1 MQLSKWFAPHRLA
14 TSRLATHRLAVRGL
28 VLGAVVPLLAGIALF
43 DATTSNLAQADT
55 MKPRR
60 IHGTIDKVDDNS
72 LELTERNGSKVTFKL
87 VSTTGVIGI
96 TKASAADIKP
106 DSFIGTAAL
115 PQPDGTLKALEVHI
129 FPASMKGTG
138 EGERPWDQKN
148 STMTNGL
155 VGDVVGNDG
164 RNFTVKFD
172 GKERK
177 VVVPANAPVVMIVPA
192 DRSLLTPGAKAIV
205 FADPQDAQTAA
216 RITVGEN
223 GLTPPM

>member
-1 MQLSKWFAPHRLA
+1 MQLSKWFGPRRLAAHRLA
-14 TSRLATHRLAVRGL
+14 TRGL

-43 DATTSNLAQADT
+43 EATTSNLAQADT

-72 LELTERNGSKVTFKL
+72 LELTERSGTKVTFKL
-87 VSTTGVIGI
+87 VSTTGVVGI
-96 TKASAADIKP
+96 TKASAADIKA

-138 EGERPWDQKN
+138 EGERPWDQGKN